1 MFFSGAE
8 DVFVETRAS
17 LIGTDG
23 KGAKF
28 GTFYVLQTMTDKP
41 EQCFWGHYKHKQD
54 EAGVLTV
61 ADAAGDKYKLF
72 WADFNTKYHFRAISV
87 PEGDDGK
94 PSKEWLF
101 LTKIIACL
109 QKVW

>member
-1 MFFSGAE
+1 MFL
-8 DVFVETRAS
+8 VETRAP
-17 LIGTDG
+17 LIGSDG

-28 GTFYVLQTMTDKP
+28 GTFYVLQTTVDKP
-41 EQCFWGHYKHKQD
+41 EQCFWGHYTHKQD
-54 EAGVLTV
+54 EAGVLTI
-61 ADAAGDKYKLF
+61 AG
-72 WADFNTKYHFRAISV
+72 RPAISISCFGLILIQSIIFV
-87 PEGDDGK
+87 PYLFPKEMMAS